1 MLCLFELAL
10 IVWGTFPCS
19 NGHFLDFLAVLT
31 LTGMVWDTYIVINQ
45 KLQIRIGLFT
55 ANCKQGPEKVHLS
68 ALLADEERS
77 KAIWVCLIMPY
88 IDGALFMKGL
98 HIRASL

>member
-1 MLCLFELAL
+1 
-10 IVWGTFPCS
+10 
-19 NGHFLDFLAVLT
+19 
-31 LTGMVWDTYIVINQ
+31 MVWDTYIVINQ

-98 HIRASL
+98 HIRASLQLMQVASLDFQFWQLSSIQGVCSWTRMHGDI